1 MNIKEYISSGIIE
14 SYVLGL
20 ATEEEVGILECI
32 RKNSPEVQQAI
43 LDVQLLL
50 EDLASNEAIAPHEDI
65 KPSIWDRLSTLTV
78 EEQAT
83 LSDTV
88 NGNTQIEGKEMEKRN
103 TLPNLGTKR
112 WMPLTIAASVLL
124 ILSLA
129 SNILLLKYRER
140 DLEKMQQAISSNQE
154 SLDKLKDVN
163 ERWQIIQR
171 PSVETITLHGIEKY
185 PEAKAVLFWDTKTS
199 DVFLSVSNLPLVPS
213 GKQYQLWAIV
223 DGQPVDAG
231 LLPLSNDH
239 SMVKMHHIDKAE
251 AFAITLENEG
261 GSLVPTLIEMYVMGN
276 I

>member
-20 ATEEEVGILECI
+20 ATEEEVSILQCI

-43 LDVQLLL
+43 LDVQMLM
-50 EDLASNEAIAPHEDI
+50 EELASSEAIVPHEDL
-65 KPSIWDRLSTLTV
+65 KSTIWDRLSTLT
-78 EEQAT
+78 EAGNALLET
-83 LSDTV
+83 GND
-88 NGNTQIEGKEMEKRN
+88 NTQVDHKEIEKRY
-103 TLPNLGTKR
+103 TLPNLDTKR
-112 WMPLTIAASVLL
+112 WIALSIAASVLL

-129 SNILLLKYRER
+129 TNILLLNYRER

-154 SLDKLKDVN
+154 SLYKLKEAN

-171 PSVETITLHGIEKY
+171 LSVKTITLNGIEKY
-185 PEAKAVLFWDTKTS
+185 PEAKAVVFWDTKTS
-199 DVFLSVSNLPLVPS
+199 DVFLSATNLPLTPS

-231 LLPLSNDH
+231 LVPLSNGD
-239 SMVKMHHIDKAE
+239 SMVKMHHIGKAE

-261 GSLVPTLIEMYVMGN
+261 GSLVPTLTKMYVMGN